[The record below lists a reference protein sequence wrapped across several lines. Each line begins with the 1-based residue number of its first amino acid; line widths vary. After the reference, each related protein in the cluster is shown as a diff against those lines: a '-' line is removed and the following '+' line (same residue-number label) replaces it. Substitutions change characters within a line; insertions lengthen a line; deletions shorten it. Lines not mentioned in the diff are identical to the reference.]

1 MSTKKARLIKIRKT
15 IRAVS
20 CSIFGGRSRALML
33 IVAMVAAA
41 DCSAYDKFLNS
52 NEVFHVIVSV
62 FMKDLFV

>member
-1 MSTKKARLIKIRKT
+1 
-15 IRAVS
+15 
-20 CSIFGGRSRALML
+20 ML